1 MKQIEKIFVFWNAII
16 QEKHLI
22 GKEKYAIIIENH
34 EVERKDDF
42 PKKEGYVNRTC
53 GISAS
58 VELPQHKKLDP
69 NDYDTERNYRDLNQY
84 QDDVYFQP
92 VVFNLDKNWMILR
105 SEDQINES
113 QHKKFLRVPDGT
125 VQQNVKKNSTSPK
138 MLLDEIF
145 LVTMV
150 TSKISTVCKSNMFE
164 IKVFKSFRNIKIDC
178 QRVSQSKGDGHIDI
192 FGNYNHYLL
201 LIQCKNYTNKIE
213 VDYICAFESVIARF
227 DKDKTIGIYVI
238 SVKDG
243 YTKGSIKRANSSECY
258 LLLMNIWDLDQDI
271 PKYLSK
277 ISKDNSVE
285 EKLYN
290 IEKRINEIIET
301 FQSQE
306 KLIRKI
312 RNDQIKL
319 ENNQIK
325 LEISRIRKEDKQK
338 KISFINSIL
347 LFLT

>member
-1 MKQIEKIFVFWNAII
+1 M
-16 QEKHLI
+16 
-22 GKEKYAIIIENH
+22 
-34 EVERKDDF
+34 
-42 PKKEGYVNRTC
+42 VNR
-53 GISAS
+53 I
-58 VELPQHKKLDP
+58 
-69 NDYDTERNYRDLNQY
+69 
-84 QDDVYFQP
+84 
-92 VVFNLDKNWMILR
+92 
-105 SEDQINES
+105 
-113 QHKKFLRVPDGT
+113 
-125 VQQNVKKNSTSPK
+125 
-138 MLLDEIF
+138 
-145 LVTMV
+145 
-150 TSKISTVCKSNMFE
+150 
-164 IKVFKSFRNIKIDC
+164 
-178 QRVSQSKGDGHIDI
+178 QSKGDGHIDI